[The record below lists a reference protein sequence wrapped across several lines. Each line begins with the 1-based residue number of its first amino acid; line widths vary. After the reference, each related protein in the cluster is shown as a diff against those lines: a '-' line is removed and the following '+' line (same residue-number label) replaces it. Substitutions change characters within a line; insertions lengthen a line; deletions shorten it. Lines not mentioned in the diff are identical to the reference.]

1 MIGFPKILIFVSF
14 LSSSVCFCN
23 ESYYVE
29 RGSHLNIRI
38 SEYIGIS
45 ALTKNQ
51 VNSKNN
57 SVANHLL
64 FYNHSES
71 YNNFSIVTQ
80 EIKKFLP

>member
-1 MIGFPKILIFVSF
+1 MS
-14 LSSSVCFCN
+14 N
-23 ESYYVE
+23 ESCYVE

-64 FYNHSES
+64 FYNHSAS

-80 EIKKFLP
+80 ENKKFLP